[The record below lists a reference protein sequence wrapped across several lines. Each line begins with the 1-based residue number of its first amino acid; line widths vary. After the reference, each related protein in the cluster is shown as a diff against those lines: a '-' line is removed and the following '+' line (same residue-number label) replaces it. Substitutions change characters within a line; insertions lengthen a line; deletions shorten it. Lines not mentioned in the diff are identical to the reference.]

1 MRQVV
6 EAEALPNLRDVW
18 TPDEAYFAR
27 LNRGPLLAI
36 LSIDLGMAEQAV
48 ALDKAKKLE
57 IVTYLGGLFAAPF
70 ATLTD
75 DQRQRVEA
83 WCPTA
88 MQTVVD
94 EAEGDGDVVGCEVE
108 QVAA

>member
-1 MRQVV
+1 
-6 EAEALPNLRDVW
+6 
-18 TPDEAYFAR
+18 
-27 LNRGPLLAI
+27 
-36 LSIDLGMAEQAV
+36 MAEQAG
-48 ALDKAKKLE
+48 ALDKAKKSE

-88 MQTVVD
+88 MRTVVV
-94 EAEGDGDVVGCEVE
+94 EAGEGGDVLDAGEAGGVVDIEVE